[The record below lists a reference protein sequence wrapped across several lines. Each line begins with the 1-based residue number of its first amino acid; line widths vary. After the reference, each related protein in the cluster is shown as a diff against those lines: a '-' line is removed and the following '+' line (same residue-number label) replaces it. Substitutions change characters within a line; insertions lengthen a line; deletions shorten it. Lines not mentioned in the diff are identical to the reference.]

1 MLVRCQP
8 CQRIFASM
16 EAMRAHQ
23 KVGQS
28 YIDSNIWNLLIIHE
42 FRNIFP
48 ILNHFFAYFR
58 ARNVSTIFLQENL
71 PETLRNKMLMDQR
84 N

>member
-23 KVGQS
+23 KVGQCYIGFDIWS
-28 YIDSNIWNLLIIHE
+28 YLKFVNLEIY
-42 FRNIFP
+42 F
-48 ILNHFFAYFR
+48 HFESLFAYFR

-71 PETLRNKMLMDQR
+71 PETLRNKMLMDQK

>member
-23 KVGQS
+23 KVGQC
-28 YIDSNIWNLLIIHE
+28 YIGFNIWSYLILE
-42 FRNIFP
+42 FRNMFP

-71 PETLRNKMLMDQR
+71 PETLRNKMLMDQK

>member
-23 KVGQS
+23 KVGQC
-28 YIDSNIWNLLIIHE
+28 YIGYNIWSYLK

-58 ARNVSTIFLQENL
+58 ARNVSTTFLQENL
-71 PETLRNKMLMDQR
+71 PETLQNKMLMDQR

>member
-16 EAMRAHQ
+16 DAMRAHQ
-23 KVGQS
+23 KVGQC
-28 YIDSNIWNLLIIHE
+28 LLYWIKDNRHTIINN
-42 FRNIFP
+42 FVS
-48 ILNHFFAYFR
+48 HFKSLFTYFR

>member
-23 KVGQS
+23 KVGQCYIVFKIWS
-28 YIDSNIWNLLIIHE
+28 YLIRA
-42 FRNIFP
+42 FRNIFS
-48 ILNHFFAYFR
+48 IWNDFFAYFR

-71 PETLRNKMLMDQR
+71 PETLRNKTLMDQR

>member
-16 EAMRAHQ
+16 DAMRAHQ
-23 KVGQS
+23 KVGQC
-28 YIDSNIWNLLIIHE
+28 LLYWINTIINN
-42 FRNIFP
+42 FVS
-48 ILNHFFAYFR
+48 HFKSLFTYFR

-71 PETLRNKMLMDQR
+71 PETLQNKMLMDQR